1 MDLNSNKGLFYF
13 KGLVY
18 ELTDLLFVTVLM
30 RQKLEKRGSGYTL
43 TTIGKEI
50 QEIFSSLE
58 DKYKE
63 RWNNE
68 WVKGGILMPMS
79 TFHPLITRHLKATD
93 LKNWIQ
99 DEDGSR
105 NYQIKTD
112 RTNDE
117 LRRELVLL
125 NDSLEALSK
134 YISYIQK
141 LIDESEKE

>member
-58 DKYKE
+58 DKY
-63 RWNNE
+63 
-68 WVKGGILMPMS
+68 S
-79 TFHPLITRHLKATD
+79 TFFDVILIRDFDTNFLIT
-93 LKNWIQ
+93 
-99 DEDGSR
+99 
-105 NYQIKTD
+105 
-112 RTNDE
+112 
-117 LRRELVLL
+117 
-125 NDSLEALSK
+125 
-134 YISYIQK
+134 
-141 LIDESEKE
+141 